1 MPSSIKSRHSNEID
15 ETSPLVISNDPSSF
29 SRVRSGSIVSY
40 TMINQKCANVSS
52 RDNNAARSTK
62 NKLWFATALALAFF
76 SMELIAGY
84 FANSLA
90 LMSDAFHLLSDVA
103 SFIVALAAIYLAE
116 KPPTKR
122 HTFGFHRAEVIA
134 AMVSVFTIW
143 ILTAFLVREAI
154 ERIKNPQEIDA
165 RLMCITASIGVAV
178 NIVLAYVLGGH
189 HHGHSHGDH
198 DHSHGHTHDEEHSH
212 DHDHNHDHDN
222 ESERGV
228 VHKETNINLRAAALH
243 VIGDLLASIGVLVSS
258 IILLFKPN
266 LTIVDPICT
275 FIFSL
280 LVLYTTYH
288 LVRDSLGVLMEGTP
302 GHIEPEAIERSLK
315 KIPGVIAVHDLHVW
329 TLSPGKSSLTAH
341 ITVSRDAELNYDE
354 ILARGQRIVCDKYGV
369 HHTTL
374 QVESEQANFTSHCR
388 PEICTPNF

>member
-1 MPSSIKSRHSNEID
+1 MAPSEREEAE
-15 ETSPLVISNDPSSF
+15 ETTPLVVNSPTFN
-29 SRVRSGSIVSY
+29 RGRSGSIVSY
-40 TMINQKCANVSS
+40 TMINQKCANVSN
-52 RDNNAARSTK
+52 RNGDAARSTK
-62 NKLWFATALALAFF
+62 RKLLFATILALVFF
-76 SMELIAGY
+76 TTELVAGY

-103 SFIVALAAIYLAE
+103 SFIVALAAIFLAE

-143 ILTAFLVREAI
+143 VLTAFLVREAI
-154 ERIKNPQEIDA
+154 ERVKKPQEIDA
-165 RLMCITASIGVAV
+165 KLMCITASIGVAV

-189 HHGHSHGDH
+189 HGHSHGHSHDDSHDHGHGDEEAHDHDH
-198 DHSHGHTHDEEHSH
+198 DHSH
-212 DHDHNHDHDN
+212 NN
-222 ESERGV
+222 V
-228 VHKETNINLRAAALH
+228 PHKEANINLRAAALH

-302 GHIEPEAIERSLK
+302 GHIEPEAIERSLQN
-315 KIPGVIAVHDLHVW
+315 IPGVVAVHDLHVW

-341 ITVSRDAELNYDE
+341 ITVSPNAELSYDE
-354 ILARGQRIVCDKYGV
+354 ILARGQRIVCDQYGV
-369 HHTTL
+369 HHSTL
-374 QVESEQANFTSHCR
+374 QVESERANFTSHCR
-388 PEICTPNF
+388 PEICTPNHESI